1 MNKLSLLGVLFL
13 LICGCSKEVTK
24 KISVHNQW
32 NDRPEMDIFI
42 DSLMTE
48 MTLEE
53 KIGQTVLFA
62 SWWDITGPVSDND
75 FVDDAIQGKVG
86 AVFNA
91 LTADFIYRMQKEVVE
106 KSRLGIPLL
115 FGYDVIHGYRT
126 TFPTPFAMS
135 ASWDLDQ
142 IEKSCRVAAV
152 EAAADGLNWTFAPM
166 VDIARDPRWG
176 RIAEGAGEDPYLGS
190 LIAAAQVR
198 GFQGTDLSD
207 EATVLACAKH
217 FAAYGAAQAG
227 RDYHTVDISE
237 RVLRDVYLPPF
248 KAACDAG
255 VATYM
260 TAFNELDGT
269 PCSAHEHLLN
279 DILKE
284 QWGFD
289 GFVVTDYT
297 SIKEMVNH
305 GSVADEKEAGEASMN
320 AGVDMD
326 MQSGIFMN
334 HLKQSV
340 EEGKVKEA
348 TVNEACRRILEMKY
362 RLGLFEDPYRY
373 CRPDED
379 KQSKIKS
386 PEHFALAHEMAR
398 KSIVLLKNEDQL
410 LPLNKEQLNSIALIG
425 PMTDEQKQQLGA
437 WHTTGQPETVTTILT
452 AFKEKLGSK
461 TKIYTAKGCD
471 WEGDDRSGFAE
482 ALAAAKKAEVVVMCM
497 GERENMGG
505 EAASRVHIDIPLIQK
520 ELIKEVYKTGKP
532 IVLLLHNG
540 RPLTITWENEHLPAI
555 LECWHLGSMAGP
567 AIADVVFGDYNPS
580 GKLTAT
586 FPQHLGQVP
595 IHYNMKNTGRPYN
608 PKDHFTT
615 RYQDCSNDP
624 LYCFGYGLSYSSFEY
639 SAVTL
644 DTNTLTPD
652 GKITAS
658 VKVTNTSN
666 VDGEEVVQL
675 YIRDLVGSVTRP
687 VKELKGFQ
695 KVMIPANTAVD
706 VSFEVSVEDLAFWRK
721 DMSYGA
727 EKGEFLLFIGT
738 NSDVEES
745 VKFELCTDADVEPYG
760 IRK

>member
-1 MNKLSLLGVLFL
+1 MNKLSLVGLIVLFVW
-13 LICGCSKEVTK
+13 GCSGNNEKVKEGR
-24 KISVHNQW
+24 NPW
-32 NDRPEMDIFI
+32 NDQAEMDVFL

-62 SWWDITGPVSDND
+62 SWWDVTGPVSDNNI
-75 FVDDAIQGKVG
+75 VEDAKQGKVG

-106 KSRLGIPLL
+106 NSRLGIPLL
-115 FGYDVIHGYRT
+115 FGYDVIHGYAT

-135 ASWDLDQ
+135 ASWDPLQ
-142 IEKSCRVAAV
+142 IEKSCRVAAI

-176 RIAEGAGEDPYLGS
+176 RIAEGAGEDTYLGS
-190 LIAAAQVR
+190 VIAAAQVR
-198 GFQGTDLSD
+198 GFQGNDLSD
-207 EATVLACAKH
+207 EATLLACAKH

-237 RVLRDVYLPPF
+237 RVLREVYLPPF

-284 QWGFD
+284 KWGFN

-320 AGVDMD
+320 SGVDMD

-334 HLKQSV
+334 HLKQSI

-373 CRPDED
+373 CRPDAE
-379 KQSKIKS
+379 KQNKIKS
-386 PEHFALAHEMAR
+386 PEHFALAHEMAK
-398 KSIVLLKNEDQL
+398 KSIVLLKNEGGL
-410 LPLNKEQLNSIALIG
+410 LPLKKADLKSVALIG

-437 WHTTGQPETVTTILT
+437 WHTTGKPETVTTILT
-452 AFKEKLGSK
+452 AFKEKLGK
-461 TKIYTAKGCD
+461 ATKIYTARGCD

-482 ALAAAKKAEVVVMCM
+482 ALATAKKADVVVMCM

-505 EAASRVHIDIPLIQK
+505 EAASRVHIDIPVIQK
-520 ELIKEVYKTGKP
+520 ELIKAIYKTGKP

-540 RPLTITWENEHLPAI
+540 RPLTITWENENLPAI
-555 LECWHLGSMAGP
+555 VECWHLGSMAGP

-608 PKDHFTT
+608 PNDHFTT

-624 LYCFGYGLSYSSFEY
+624 LYPFGYGLSYSSFEY
-639 SAVTL
+639 SDITL
-644 DTNTLTPD
+644 DKTVLEATGFMRAT
-652 GKITAS
+652 IQVS
-658 VKVTNTSN
+658 NTSGR
-666 VDGEEVVQL
+666 DGEEVVQL

-687 VKELKGFQ
+687 VKELKGFE
-695 KVMIPANTAVD
+695 KVMIPAHKTVE
-706 VSFEVSVEDLAFWRK
+706 VSFVIEAEDLAFWRK
-721 DMSYGA
+721 DMTFGA
-727 EKGEFLLFIGT
+727 EKGSFQLFIGK
-738 NSDVEES
+738 NSDVEQNVLFELTES
-745 VKFELCTDADVEPYG
+745 VDVDPYAA
-760 IRK
+760 R